1 MGQVFNKKTVTGVN
15 CDGISMNRY
24 MNFRNS
30 HYNTRYRQNRMR
42 KIDFGKYLQIL
53 KVSVRIDGS
62 RFIDVKT
69 FLTENFKDKN
79 RKS

>member
-1 MGQVFNKKTVTGVN
+1 
-15 CDGISMNRY
+15 
-24 MNFRNS
+24 
-30 HYNTRYRQNRMR
+30 MR